1 AVLLHGNGHK
11 VALWGRLPAEVDPI
25 LAAGENKAFLPGV
38 KIPKEILVTL
48 DAKSAVRGAELV
60 VLAVPS
66 HGMRP
71 ICQQVK
77 QFLPPGLPLVSVAK
91 GIENETGARMSEV
104 ITDVLETDRIIA
116 LSGPSHAEEVGR
128 GIPTAVVVAAKD
140 PALATATQKVF
151 MNERFRIYTHDD
163 IIGVELGGALKN
175 VIAIAAGA
183 CDGIGFGDNTKAA
196 LCTRG
201 LAEMTRLGVA
211 LGARRDTFFGLS
223 GVGDLIVTA
232 FSHHSRN
239 RGFGERLGRGE
250 TPEQI
255 AASTPMV
262 AEGVK
267 TAKSAWQVAR
277 RLGVDVPI
285 TSQVYAIIY
294 EGKAPK
300 QAVRDLM
307 TREAKPEFGSCAAR
321 GKARTGMA
329 HASSNGGNFS
339 RWSVS
344 YTRPLRKR
352 LATTSCWSVAG
363 PAMRRRSMIWCVV
376 TSSGRSTSPFRFS
389 ATGKTPPRWPRTR
402 L

>member
-1 AVLLHGNGHK
+1 MNVAVIGTGGWGTALAVLLHGNGHK
-11 VALWGRLPAEVDPI
+11 VALWGRLKQEVEPI

-38 KIPKEILVTL
+38 KIPKEIVLTL
-48 DAKSAVRGAELV
+48 DAGLALREAELV

-71 ICQQVK
+71 ICQQLRD
-77 QFLPPGLPLVSVAK
+77 FLPENLPLVSVAK

-104 ITDVLETDRIIA
+104 IAQVLHSDRVIV

-140 PALATATQKVF
+140 QALATTAQKAF

-163 IIGVELGGALKN
+163 VIGVELGGALKN

-211 LGARRDTFFGLS
+211 LGARRETFFGLS

-232 FSHHSRN
+232 FSRHSRN
-239 RGFGERLGRGE
+239 RGFGERLGKGE
-250 TPEQI
+250 TAEQI
-255 AASTPMV
+255 AASTQMV

-267 TAKSAWQVAR
+267 TAKSAWQLAQR
-277 RLGVDVPI
+277 HGVDVPI
-285 TSQVYAIIY
+285 TNQVHAIIY

-307 TREAKPEFGSCAAR
+307 TREAKPEFGS
-321 GKARTGMA
+321 
-329 HASSNGGNFS
+329 
-339 RWSVS
+339 
-344 YTRPLRKR
+344 
-352 LATTSCWSVAG
+352 
-363 PAMRRRSMIWCVV
+363 
-376 TSSGRSTSPFRFS
+376 
-389 ATGKTPPRWPRTR
+389 
-402 L
+402 

>member
-1 AVLLHGNGHK
+1 VKATIIGTGGWGTALAVLLHGNGHK
-11 VALWGRLPAEVDPI
+11 VALWGRLKEEVEPI

-38 KIPKEILVTL
+38 KIPKEIVVTL
-48 DAKSAVRGAELV
+48 DAHAALRETELV

-71 ICQQVK
+71 ICQQLRD
-77 QFLPPGLPLVSVAK
+77 FLPEKLPLVSVAK
-91 GIENETGARMSEV
+91 GIETETGARMSEV
-104 ITDVLETDRIIA
+104 IAQVLHTDRVIA

-128 GIPTAVVVAAKD
+128 GIPTAIVVAAKD
-140 PALATATQKVF
+140 QALAATAQKVF

-163 IIGVELGGALKN
+163 VIGVELGGALKN

-211 LGARRDTFFGLS
+211 LGARRETFFGLS

-232 FSHHSRN
+232 FSRHSRN
-239 RGFGERLGRGE
+239 RGFGERLGKGE
-250 TPEQI
+250 TAEQI
-255 AASTPMV
+255 AASTQMV

-267 TAKSAWQVAR
+267 TAKSAWQLAER
-277 RLGVDVPI
+277 HGVDVPI
-285 TSQVYAIIY
+285 TNQVHAIIY

-307 TREAKPEFGSCAAR
+307 TREAKPEFGS
-321 GKARTGMA
+321 
-329 HASSNGGNFS
+329 
-339 RWSVS
+339 
-344 YTRPLRKR
+344 
-352 LATTSCWSVAG
+352 
-363 PAMRRRSMIWCVV
+363 
-376 TSSGRSTSPFRFS
+376 
-389 ATGKTPPRWPRTR
+389 
-402 L
+402 